1 MENNEFNK
9 RELLNSLKE
18 EAFQSNPINNSKF
31 EEISLE
37 LRKIP
42 KYEKHKFYDFVKSFL
57 DDGFKLGL
65 GESNIKLEDFENLKI
80 EGVVTSQ
87 PKIGALSE
95 PEFNEIII
103 KEINTEKIDSNK
115 SIISFDN
122 LFKDIKLHLKD
133 YFEFYKGYYILKLQ
147 NDPVKNFK
155 LIFIYDENYF
165 FELLQKKI
173 NQHFSNIEFI
183 EINSFKDNMSDYEEN
198 YLCVVLLNPKSNDK
212 EGLNILH
219 DNLSNIINSFDDFD
233 NYSFYKNTE
242 DNSIGFKKSN
252 VKDDFLDEINFVNK
266 TFLSNYDLSFAEEKI
281 IKKLCSVDTPLT
293 LYKIL
298 NKGYSGAKVLEVR
311 PKVSVSFDKE
321 KKYIIKY
328 DLLKNRKL
336 KEEFDNFDK
345 NVLSLKGFNDY
356 NGIYEKTLTHE
367 GIRYNYAISDF
378 SQESFSF
385 NDIIKNSKNIFNS
398 QKNDKINKLF
408 NISLFNSW
416 KDEHFIDKADS
427 IENIFSRF
435 ININEIIKEL
445 EKVLGLTNEEIL
457 KNDLLNNFN
466 KIWKHKIKYKEKI
479 CHGDLHT
486 DNFFIDENDIYLIDF
501 GFTGK
506 HHSLID
512 FTALE
517 CSLKFKHFPLYLE
530 CDELKKIEN
539 ELISESTFNLSYKF
553 NSTSRTEI
561 LDLLSMINVIRMNS
575 IKDSNSS
582 NLDYFISLFI
592 MTIRQIKYPNMNQ
605 LYAYHSANI
614 LGEYIT
620 KQLVI

>member
-1 MENNEFNK
+1 MEYNEAKK
-9 RELLNSLKE
+9 RELLASLKE
-18 EAFQSNPINNSKF
+18 CAFESNPINNSKID
-31 EEISLE
+31 EISIE
-37 LRKIP
+37 LKTIP
-42 KYEKHKFYDFVKSFL
+42 SKEKNKFYDFVKFFL
-57 DDGFKLGL
+57 DEGFKLGL
-65 GESNIKLEDFENLKI
+65 GESNIKLEDFENSII
-80 EGVVTSQ
+80 EDTITSQ
-87 PKIGALSE
+87 PKTEIVSE
-95 PEFNEIII
+95 SEYNEIII
-103 KEINTEKIDSNK
+103 KEIITEEIDSNK
-115 SIISFDN
+115 SIISFED
-122 LFKDIKLHLKD
+122 LFQKIRLHLKD
-133 YFEFYKGYYILKLQ
+133 YLEFYKGYYVLKLQ
-147 NDPVKNFK
+147 NDPTKKFK
-155 LIFIYDENYF
+155 LIFLYDDNYF

-183 EINSFKDNMSDYEEN
+183 EIKSFKDNVSDYDEN
-198 YLCVVLLNPKSNDK
+198 YLCVVLLNSKSNDK
-212 EGLNILH
+212 EGLKKLH
-219 DNLSNIINSFDDFD
+219 YNLSIIINSFNDFD

-266 TFLSNYDLSFAEEKI
+266 TFLSNYDMSFAEEKI
-281 IKKLCSVDTPLT
+281 IKKLCSVDTPLI

-298 NKGYSGAKVLEVR
+298 NKGFSGAKVLEIR
-311 PKVSVSFDKE
+311 PKVSASFDKE

-336 KEEFDNFDK
+336 KEEFENFDK

-385 NDIIKNSKNIFNS
+385 NDIIKNSNNVFNS
-398 QKNDKINKLF
+398 QKNDKIKKLF

-416 KDEHFIDKADS
+416 KEEHFIDKKDLV
-427 IENIFSRF
+427 ENIFSRF

-445 EKVLGLTNEEIL
+445 EKVLGLNNEEIL
-457 KNDLLNNFN
+457 KNDLLINFN
-466 KIWKHKIKYKEKI
+466 KIWNHKIVYKEKI

-512 FTALE
+512 YTALE

-530 CDELKKIEN
+530 SN
-539 ELISESTFNLSYKF
+539 ELIKIEEELILDSTFNLNHNFSCTKR
-553 NSTSRTEI
+553 NDVSDI
-561 LDLLSMINVIRMNS
+561 LSMINAVRSNS
-575 IKDSNSS
+575 IKDFSDGS

-592 MTIRQIKYPNMNQ
+592 MTFRQIRYPNMNQ
-605 LYAYHSANI
+605 LYAYHSAKI
-614 LGEYIT
+614 LSNHIIS
-620 KQLVI
+620 QI